1 MTIRLNRAELA
12 HHMGVSTVTIDTWRK
27 DGMPVLQAGSRG
39 IEWAFDLTAV
49 IKWYADKK
57 VREAEGKAP
66 DDLAQIEKRT
76 ASVKMQRIELQLAKE
91 RKEVAPIADFERA
104 MAAAFAE
111 IRTNIMNVPQRVV
124 IQLLGETD
132 EATFKKK
139 LKAELTLALQA
150 AAEADITLESP
161 DEIGGELTDE

>member
-12 HHMGVSTVTIDTWRK
+12 QYMGVSTVTIDTWRK
-27 DGMPVLQAGSRG
+27 EGMPVLQAGSRG
-39 IEWAFDLTAV
+39 VEWSFDVTAV
-49 IKWYADKK
+49 IKWFAAKK
-57 VREAEGKAP
+57 VKEAEGKAP

-111 IRTNIMNVPQRVV
+111 IRTNVMNVPQRVV

-132 EATFKKK
+132 EARFKKK
-139 LKAELTLALQA
+139 LIAELTMALQA
-150 AAEADITLESP
+150 AADADITLESP
-161 DEIGGELTDE
+161 DGIGVDLDDE